1 MKKID
6 THFSP
11 LPFDRMRDWDWKR
24 ADMSRKNLAGPTRFL
39 LFNLISVLEEEL
51 NFRFSVLCFASQ
63 STKKEKDGKSGKEKK
78 LAVSF
83 LGFFSSNAQLSM
95 HCFSLS
101 FLIYVTVFI
110 IFILFPNVAVGGRH
124 RRLPR
129 PPPQLWLLK
138 SQEFFLTSRSFSLYQ
153 PFTSFLCALCAKN
166 WYSIAEKFTAVR
178 RWESAGENGEGGGG
192 V

>member
-1 MKKID
+1 
-6 THFSP
+6 
-11 LPFDRMRDWDWKR
+11 MRDWDWKR

-129 PPPQLWLLK
+129 PPPQIWLLK
-138 SQEFFLTSRSFSLYQ
+138 SQEFFLTSRSFFPLPTIHIIFVCVVCQKLVFHGWKVYGSKKMRK
-153 PFTSFLCALCAKN
+153 CRGK
-166 WYSIAEKFTAVR
+166 WWRGR
-178 RWESAGENGEGGGG
+178 RGLK
-192 V
+192 